1 MKTIIK
7 RMSVQLVKESAH
19 KYDVPRTLRSPE
31 DAAEFIKNVI
41 DFDSIPCELFIVVPI
56 DSQNK
61 PLCVTVVT
69 KGTLNCSLVH
79 PREVFQPCLLAN
91 AAACFVFHNH
101 PSGDTTPSRE
111 DKAITER
118 LVNAGH
124 ILNIPVLDHIIVGD
138 NFYSFR
144 TDGTEERSHI
154 EW

>member
-31 DAAEFIKNVI
+31 DAAEFIKKAI
-41 DFDSIPCELFIVVPI
+41 GFDSIPCELFIVVPV
-56 DSQNK
+56 DTKNK
-61 PLCVTVVT
+61 PLCVTVVA
-69 KGTLNCSLVH
+69 KGTLNASLVH

-101 PSGDTTPSRE
+101 PSGDVTPSRE

-118 LVNAGH
+118 LVKAGH
-124 ILNIPVLDHIIVGD
+124 ILDVPVLDHIIIG
-138 NFYSFR
+138 NGLYSFR
-144 TDGTEERSHI
+144 TDGTEERSNI
-154 EW
+154 PW